1 MRGFGKRKC
10 TENLVI
16 NMTNFD
22 TPTIDTMLSRFPAV
36 AEDIFKELNNKS
48 LTKCRKVSVQWQ
60 NFIDNQKFIW
70 LRRILKYNGS
80 MTEFSDHW
88 KRIITNT
95 STDHIKE
102 LSTVIETFFEVNE
115 CKSQWAPLH
124 IAAIQGQ
131 LEILAF

>member
-1 MRGFGKRKC
+1 
-10 TENLVI
+10 
-16 NMTNFD
+16 MTNFD

-70 LRRILKYNGS
+70 LRRILKYNAS

-88 KRIITNT
+88 KQMITNQRPDQYKMKILF
-95 STDHIKE
+95 S
-102 LSTVIETFFEVNE
+102 
-115 CKSQWAPLH
+115 
-124 IAAIQGQ
+124 IQYPV
-131 LEILAF
+131 